1 MNKVLVTVGIFAIT
15 VGIILT
21 ALPLVNVPNIITQAY
36 LIPIRSE
43 EIIGA
48 WHPIGPVDPAT
59 SCAKG
64 VSLSA
69 GDWLNI
75 QVNATPG
82 KNINLYIKSGAT
94 TADYLYAGTTQTFF
108 RNVTY
113 LNENWT
119 VPVSS
124 QYAFVFNSSTP
135 FSYRDVNVLVMKQT
149 GQTAY
154 RDIISNVPLVPFEVL
169 YCGVA
174 VVLSGLAITVVAVMK
189 SNPKN

>member
-21 ALPLVNVPNIITQAY
+21 ALPLVNIPNHTTQAY
-36 LIPIRSE
+36 LIPTNSE
-43 EIIGA
+43 EIIGE
-48 WHPIGPVDPAT
+48 WRPIIPVDPST

-64 VSLSA
+64 VSLNA

-75 QVNATPG
+75 QVNATAG
-82 KNINLYIKSGAT
+82 KNINLYVKRGAT
-94 TADYLYAGTTQTFF
+94 TADYLYAGTTQTSF
-108 RNVTY
+108 RNVTC

-135 FSYRDVNVLVMKQT
+135 FSYKDVNVLVMKQT